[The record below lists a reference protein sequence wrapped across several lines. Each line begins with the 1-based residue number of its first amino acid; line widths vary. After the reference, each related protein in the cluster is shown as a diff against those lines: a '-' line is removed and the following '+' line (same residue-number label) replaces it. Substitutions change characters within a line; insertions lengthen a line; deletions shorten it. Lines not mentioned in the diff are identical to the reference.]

1 MICSDSLCGMLTL
14 AGRDSGYRDRQ
25 GGVDPGEEVDHGLSR
40 EIPGPHG
47 KGKVLAFW
55 IPDGTR
61 ELE

>member
-1 MICSDSLCGMLTL
+1 MLTL
-14 AGRDSGYRDRQ
+14 AGRDSGYRDQQ
-25 GGVDPGEEVDHGLSR
+25 GGVDPGEEVDHGLYR